1 MNFPLGDKE
10 LRIGILGMT
19 EGNGHP
25 YSWSAMFNGYNKEAM
40 EDCGFPVIPRYLE
53 KQPKE
58 TFGVRGAKV
67 THVWCDDPENAKKVA
82 KASLIPNILEKPEDC
97 IGHVDAV
104 IIGTDQGWDHV
115 ERAEKFIEAGLPVF
129 IDKPLVGNLKDA
141 RKLVELVNA
150 GAKIL
155 GSSALRYCYEVQNV
169 HASLEENN
177 AKILHVNVSVGTNEY
192 DYAIHAYEMICA
204 LLKDRPVDARYMGT
218 ASIDGHAC
226 DSYFFNFA
234 CGATAVINNVT
245 PKHTNFHTTIL
256 TDVRAADACFTV
268 DASKL
273 YEAML
278 KEVCSELEGKE
289 NLLAPIADQM
299 IPVKAALACKASKL
313 AGGKTISLDDPCL
326 EDVAFDGY
334 AFEESYG
341 AAAAKSYLNP

>member
-1 MNFPLGDKE
+1 MLKFGAITIDTSHPKSFCKKLAEGERGRYVAVFNDGFRGEDEVNAFAGFNNLKVCSSVEELADIVDIGLVHSCNWDKH
-10 LRIGILGMT
+10 LS
-19 EGNGHP
+19 
-25 YSWSAMFNGYNKEAM
+25 Y
-40 EDCGFPVIPRYLE
+40 
-53 KQPKE
+53 
-58 TFGVRGAKV
+58 
-67 THVWCDDPENAKKVA
+67 VA
-82 KASLIPNILEKPEDC
+82 P
-97 IGHVDAV
+97 
-104 IIGTDQGWDHV
+104 
-115 ERAEKFIEAGLPVF
+115 FIERNKPVF

-169 HASLEENN
+169 HATLQEHN

-268 DASKL
+268 EASKL

-278 KEVCSELEGKE
+278 IEVCNELEGKE
-289 NLLAPIADQM
+289 NLLAPIADQL
-299 IPVKAALACKASKL
+299 IPIKAALACKASKL
-313 AGGKTISLDDPCL
+313 AGGKTVALDDPCL
-326 EDVAFDGY
+326 EEISFDGY
-334 AFEESYG
+334 AFEAGYSAG
-341 AAAAKSYLNP
+341 AAKSYLNP

>member
-1 MNFPLGDKE
+1 MLKFGAITID
-10 LRIGILGMT
+10 T
-19 EGNGHP
+19 SHP
-25 YSWSAMFNGYNKEAM
+25 KSF
-40 EDCGFPVIPRYLE
+40 
-53 KQPKE
+53 
-58 TFGVRGAKV
+58 
-67 THVWCDDPENAKKVA
+67 AKKLAAGESGRYVA
-82 KASLIPNILEKPEDC
+82 VYNNGFRGEDEVNAFAEFNDLKVCNTLEELADMVD
-97 IGHVDAV
+97 IGMVHSCN
-104 IIGTDQGWDHV
+104 WDKHLSYV
-115 ERAEKFIEAGLPVF
+115 APFIERNKPVF

-141 RKLVELVNA
+141 RKLLELVNS

-155 GSSALRYCYEVQNV
+155 GNSSLRYCYEVQNV
-169 HASLEENN
+169 HASLAENN

-278 KEVCSELEGKE
+278 IEVCKKLEGKE
-289 NLLAPIADQM
+289 NLLAPMEDQI

-313 AGGKTISLDDPCL
+313 AGGKAISLDDPCL
-326 EDVAFDGY
+326 EDISFDGN
-334 AFEESYG
+334 AFEAGYSAG
-341 AAAAKSYLNP
+341 AAKSYLTP